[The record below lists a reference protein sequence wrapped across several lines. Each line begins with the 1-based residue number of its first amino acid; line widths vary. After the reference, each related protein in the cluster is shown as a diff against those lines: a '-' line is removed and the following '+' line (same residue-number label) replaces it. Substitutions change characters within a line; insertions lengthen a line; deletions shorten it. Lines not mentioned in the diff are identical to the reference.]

1 MTQKI
6 VKVVYRA
13 ELLMPEDEYGD
24 VEQIQQVGLLG
35 LLELAGLGGVSALS
49 TLESLVELT
58 EEQAVQECAR
68 HGTDPQFFGLGEE
81 EEEE

>member
-6 VKVVYRA
+6 VKVVYQA

-35 LLELAGLGGVSALS
+35 LLEDAERGGVSALS

-58 EEQAVQECAR
+58 EEEALQECAR
-68 HGTDPQFFGLGEE
+68 HGTDPEFFGLLDEDE
-81 EEEE
+81 